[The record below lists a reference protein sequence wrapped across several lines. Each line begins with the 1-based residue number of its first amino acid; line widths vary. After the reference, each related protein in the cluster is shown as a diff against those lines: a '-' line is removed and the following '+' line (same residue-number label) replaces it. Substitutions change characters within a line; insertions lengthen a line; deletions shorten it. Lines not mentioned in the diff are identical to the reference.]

1 MHRTA
6 VKKVVQENVLDAN
19 DTLAQA
25 NRTRFDEAGTYVVNM
40 MSSPGAGKTAL
51 LEHTLWRLRNKVRL
65 GVLEGDVQTTLD
77 ADRLA
82 RFHVPLVQVN
92 TDPGFGGECHLDA
105 NMVRSGLSELPLP
118 DIDVLV
124 IENVGNL
131 VCPAE
136 FRVGEDVRVMVY
148 SVTEGEEKPL
158 KYPLMFRSA
167 DLVLVNK
174 VDLLEHL
181 DFDLEMFLGNLDA
194 VNPGVERVLTSARTG
209 RGVEEWCRWLEQRR
223 PGRQEP

>member
-6 VKKVVQENVLDAN
+6 VKKVVLENVLDAN
-19 DTLAQA
+19 DTLARA
-25 NRTRFDEAGTYVVNM
+25 NRDMFDRAETYTINM

-51 LEHTLWRLRNKVRL
+51 LERTLERLRNQLCL

-82 RFHVPLVQVN
+82 RFHIPLVQVN

-105 NMVRSGLSELPLP
+105 NMVRSGLGELPLE
-118 DIDVLV
+118 DIDILI

-148 SVTEGEEKPL
+148 SITEGEEKPL

-174 VDLLEHL
+174 VDLLEYL
-181 DFDLEMFLGNLDA
+181 DFDLEQFLGNLDA
-194 VNPGVERVLTSARTG
+194 VNPGVSTILTSARTG
-209 RGVEEWCRWLEQRR
+209 QGVDEWCDWLGQRL
-223 PGRQEP
+223 ENI

>member
-6 VKKVVQENVLDAN
+6 VKKVVLENVLDAN
-19 DTLAQA
+19 DTLARA
-25 NRTRFDEAGTYVVNM
+25 NRDMFDRAETYTINM

-51 LEHTLWRLRNKVRL
+51 LERTLERLRNQLRL

-82 RFHVPLVQVN
+82 RFHIPLVQVN

-105 NMVRSGLSELPLP
+105 NMVRSGLGELPLE
-118 DIDVLV
+118 DIDVLI

-148 SVTEGEEKPL
+148 SITEGEEKPL

-181 DFDLEMFLGNLDA
+181 DFDLEQFLGNLDA
-194 VNPGVERVLTSARTG
+194 VNPGVRTVLTSARTG
-209 RGVEEWCRWLEQRR
+209 QGVDEWCDWLGQRL
-223 PGRQEP
+223 GNV